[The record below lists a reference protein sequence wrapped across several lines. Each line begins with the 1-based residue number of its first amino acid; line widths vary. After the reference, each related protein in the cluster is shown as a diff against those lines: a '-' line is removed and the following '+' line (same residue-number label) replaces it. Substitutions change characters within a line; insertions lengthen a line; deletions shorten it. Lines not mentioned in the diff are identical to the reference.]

1 MDSLDKI
8 NVLNIVCV
16 LGMHV
21 ISIKIHYNSYNHHI
35 TTSLEDLGYFFPN
48 DSLGEAEL
56 LANYRGFKVG
66 LAMG

>member
-1 MDSLDKI
+1 MI
-8 NVLNIVCV
+8 GI
-16 LGMHV
+16 HV
-21 ISIKIHYNSYNHHI
+21 ITIEIHYNSYNHHI